1 MLIAEK
7 KRKENIAEYI
17 LYIWQLEDIIRGYN
31 FDMSK
36 IEEFIIKPYQQ
47 PLHISNQI
55 REWYTNMIEAM
66 RAEGIEKQ
74 GHLLYIKSIIQDLS
88 SLNISLLQDP
98 GYADYKIK
106 FNTAIPAI
114 HDILLKSNGSIKNE
128 IDACFNALYGFLILR
143 LQKKSIS
150 AETMEAV
157 TKITE
162 FINALTTIYH
172 KQDIEQD
179 DLF

>member
-1 MLIAEK
+1 MLIAEQ

-31 FDMSK
+31 FDMKK
-36 IEEFIIKPYQQ
+36 IEEFIIKPSNQ
-47 PLHISNQI
+47 PMHTSNQI

-66 RAEGIEKQ
+66 HAEGIAKQ

-98 GYADYKIK
+98 SFAEYKKK
-106 FNTAIPAI
+106 FDNAVPAI
-114 HDILLKSNGSIKNE
+114 HDILLKSNGTIKNE

-143 LQKKSIS
+143 LQKKEIGKD
-150 AETMEAV
+150 TLDAV
-157 TKITE
+157 KKITE
-162 FINALTTIYH
+162 FINALTSIYH
-172 KQDIEQD
+172 KQDIEQE
-179 DLF
+179 

>member
-1 MLIAEK
+1 MLIAEQ

-36 IEEFIIKPYQQ
+36 IEEHIVKPYNQS
-47 PLHISNQI
+47 LHVSNQI

-66 RAEGIEKQ
+66 HAEGIDKQ

-98 GYADYKIK
+98 SYAEYKIK
-106 FNTAIPAI
+106 FDAVVPAI
-114 HDILLKSNGSIKNE
+114 HDLLQKSNGAIKNE
-128 IDACFNALYGFLILR
+128 IDACFSALYGFLMLR
-143 LQKKSIS
+143 LQKKEIS
-150 AETMEAV
+150 PDTIDAIK
-157 TKITE
+157 KITE
-162 FINALTTIYH
+162 FINALTSIYH
-172 KQDIEQD
+172 KLETEQD
-179 DLF
+179 